1 MQVRSIFMRLTGY
14 FISNINQRMAIYSA
28 ENVAM
33 VGEEFRRLGVLTAVI
48 ASFQTTVSDQKPCD
62 ATKISKRTAKC
73 RYASLVPPV
82 ARFS

>member
-1 MQVRSIFMRLTGY
+1 MRLTGY

-48 ASFQTTVSDQKPCD
+48 ASFQTTVSDQNRAMPP
-62 ATKISKRTAKC
+62 
-73 RYASLVPPV
+73 RYRNERQNVDTQV
-82 ARFS
+82 WCHR

>member
-33 VGEEFRRLGVLTAVI
+33 VGEEAQGCEKELTIKPPQNREHRLAFIETVVLKV
-48 ASFQTTVSDQKPCD
+48 
-62 ATKISKRTAKC
+62 
-73 RYASLVPPV
+73 
-82 ARFS
+82 